1 LSNLKTAMVFIAV
14 IMVVK
19 SLAGLFALKIQAT
32 LLLPASFAVLSQFMT
47 ISGLVVNISSAA
59 ITAGMT
65 VLLARAD
72 ATARIRQLIRT
83 GEIYSAGLSATIS
96 IVCVILF
103 FFGADVINIKPLPQ
117 YLYLLLA
124 VSPWLITKSSIAQ
137 ARLTSSYQLNRYT
150 KLSSVSS
157 IIASLLIVVLTF
169 YFGLSGSALAVIIGP
184 IFAAIILLAYV
195 PNEIEK
201 SVTND
206 SLDIKSNDIYE
217 LLRFSAAMLFA
228 VFAVPLSQILVR
240 GNMVDA
246 GAAAQAGFWSAS
258 VRLSDVY
265 MQFFGL
271 LLTFYIL
278 PNIASK
284 TKSNDS
290 NKVFF
295 HFLGRLSLLAVFVL
309 FIVYALR
316 EIIIAL
322 ILAPEFVSVTGL
334 MKTQLLGD
342 FCRIILSFFFWF
354 SYGQNL
360 RMLAVVE
367 EALQGGLFYALYL
380 INQNSNYAERA
391 VQAHF
396 YASLIN
402 MVVIGAI
409 LLLILS
415 KRRKH

>member
-1 LSNLKTAMVFIAV
+1 M
-14 IMVVK
+14 
-19 SLAGLFALKIQAT
+19 
-32 LLLPASFAVLSQFMT
+32 
-47 ISGLVVNISSAA
+47 
-59 ITAGMT
+59 
-65 VLLARAD
+65 
-72 ATARIRQLIRT
+72 
-83 GEIYSAGLSATIS
+83 
-96 IVCVILF
+96 
-103 FFGADVINIKPLPQ
+103 
-117 YLYLLLA
+117 
-124 VSPWLITKSSIAQ
+124 
-137 ARLTSSYQLNRYT
+137 
-150 KLSSVSS
+150 
-157 IIASLLIVVLTF
+157 
-169 YFGLSGSALAVIIGP
+169 AVIIGP
-184 IFAAIILLAYV
+184 IFAAIILVVYV

-206 SLDIKSNDIYE
+206 SLDIKGNDIYE
-217 LLRFSAAMLFA
+217 LFRFSAAMLFA

-240 GNMVDA
+240 GHMVDA

-295 HFLGRLSLLAVFVL
+295 HFLVRLSVLAIFVL

-316 EIIIAL
+316 EIIVAL

-342 FCRIILSFFFWF
+342 FCRIILSLFFWF

-360 RMLAVVE
+360 RMLAVIE

-402 MVVIGAI
+402 MFVIGAI
-409 LLLILS
+409 LLLIIS

>member
-1 LSNLKTAMVFIAV
+1 MVFIAV
-14 IMVVK
+14 IMLVK

-72 ATARIRQLIRT
+72 ATARIGQLIRT

-103 FFGADVINIKPLPQ
+103 FFGADTINIKPLPQ
-117 YLYLLLA
+117 YVYLLLA
-124 VSPWLITKSSIAQ
+124 VSPWFITKSSIAQ

-150 KLSSVSS
+150 KLSSASS
-157 IIASLLIVVLTF
+157 IIASLLIVLLTF
-169 YFGLSGSALAVIIGP
+169 YFGLMGSALALVIGP
-184 IFAAIILLAYV
+184 ILAAIILLVYV
-195 PNEIEK
+195 PNKIENN
-201 SVTND
+201 VANN
-206 SLDIKSNDIYE
+206 SLNIKSNDIYE
-217 LLRFSAAMLFA
+217 LFRFSAAMLFA

-240 GNMVDA
+240 GNMVNV
-246 GAAAQAGFWSAS
+246 GAAEQAGFWSAS

-278 PNIASK
+278 PKIASE
-284 TKSNDS
+284 TKNNDS
-290 NKVFF
+290 KKVFF
-295 HFLGRLSLLAVFVL
+295 HFLKRLSLLAVFVL
-309 FIVYALR
+309 PIVYALR

-322 ILAPEFVSVTGL
+322 ILAPEFVSVAGL

-391 VQAHF
+391 VETHF

-402 MVVIGAI
+402 MIVIGAI

>member
-1 LSNLKTAMVFIAV
+1 MVFIAV

-32 LLLPASFAVLSQFMT
+32 LLLPSSFAVLSQFMT

-65 VLLARAD
+65 VLLARED
-72 ATARIRQLIRT
+72 ATSRIKQLIRT
-83 GEIYSAGLSATIS
+83 GEIYSAGLSTVIS
-96 IVCVILF
+96 IACVLLF
-103 FFGADVINIKPLPQ
+103 LFGTDLINIKPLPQ
-117 YLYLLLA
+117 YFYLLLA
-124 VSPWLITKSSIAQ
+124 VSPWLITKSSIVQ

-150 KLSSVSS
+150 KLNSVSS
-157 IIASLLIVVLTF
+157 ILASLLIVALTF
-169 YFGLSGSALAVIIGP
+169 YFGLNGSVLAVIVGP
-184 IFAAIILLAYV
+184 IFAAIILIVYA
-195 PNEIEK
+195 PNKIDK
-201 SVTND
+201 NITDS

-217 LLRFSAAMLFA
+217 LFRFSAAMLFA

-240 GNMVDA
+240 GNMVNA
-246 GAAAQAGFWSAS
+246 GAAEQAGFWSAS

-271 LLTFYIL
+271 LLTFYVL
-278 PNIASK
+278 PNIASR
-284 TKSNDS
+284 TKGNDS
-290 NKVFF
+290 SKAFF
-295 HFLGRLSLLAVFVL
+295 HFFGRLLVLAFFALL
-309 FIVYALR
+309 IVYVLR
-316 EIIIAL
+316 EIIITL
-322 ILAPEFVSVTGL
+322 ILAPEFTSVAGL
-334 MKTQLLGD
+334 MSTQLLGD

-360 RMLAVVE
+360 RILAVLE
-367 EALQGGLFYALYL
+367 EALQGGLFYMIYL

-396 YASLIN
+396 CASLIN
-402 MVVIGAI
+402 MIVIGAI

-415 KRRKH
+415 KRRKN

>member
-1 LSNLKTAMVFIAV
+1 MVFIAV
-14 IMVVK
+14 IMLVK

-103 FFGADVINIKPLPQ
+103 FFGSDVINIKPLPQ
-117 YLYLLLA
+117 YFYLLLA
-124 VSPWLITKSSIAQ
+124 VSPWFITKSSIAQ

-150 KLSSVSS
+150 KLSSASS
-157 IIASLLIVVLTF
+157 IIASLLIVLLTF
-169 YFGLSGSALAVIIGP
+169 YFGLMGSALAVVIGP
-184 IFAAIILLAYV
+184 ILAAIILLVYV
-195 PNEIEK
+195 PNKIENN
-201 SVTND
+201 VVNN
-206 SLDIKSNDIYE
+206 SLNTKSNDIYE
-217 LLRFSAAMLFA
+217 LFRFSAAMLFA

-240 GNMVDA
+240 GNMVNV
-246 GAAAQAGFWSAS
+246 GAAEQAGFWSAS

-278 PNIASK
+278 PKIASE
-284 TKSNDS
+284 TKNNDS
-290 NKVFF
+290 KKVFF
-295 HFLGRLSLLAVFVL
+295 HFLKRLSLLAVFVL
-309 FIVYALR
+309 PIVYALR

-322 ILAPEFVSVTGL
+322 ILAPEFVSVAGL

-360 RMLAVVE
+360 RILAVVE
-367 EALQGGLFYALYL
+367 EALQGGLFYVLYL

-396 YASLIN
+396 HASLIN
-402 MVVIGAI
+402 MIVIGAI
-409 LLLILS
+409 LLLVLS
-415 KRRKH
+415 KRRKS

>member
-1 LSNLKTAMVFIAV
+1 MVFIAV
-14 IMVVK
+14 IMLVK

-72 ATARIRQLIRT
+72 ATARIKQLIRT
-83 GEIYSAGLSATIS
+83 GEIYSAGLSAVIS

-117 YLYLLLA
+117 YFYLLLA
-124 VSPWLITKSSIAQ
+124 VSPWFITKSSIAQ

-150 KLSSVSS
+150 KLSSASS
-157 IIASLLIVVLTF
+157 IIASLLIILLTF
-169 YFGLSGSALAVIIGP
+169 YFGLMGSALAVVIGP
-184 IFAAIILLAYV
+184 ILAAVILLVYV
-195 PNEIEK
+195 PNKIENN
-201 SVTND
+201 VAND
-206 SLDIKSNDIYE
+206 SLDRKSNDIYE
-217 LLRFSAAMLFA
+217 LFRYSAAMLFA
-228 VFAVPLSQILVR
+228 VFAVPLSQVLVR
-240 GNMVDA
+240 GNMVNA
-246 GAAAQAGFWSAS
+246 GAAEQAGYWSAS

-284 TKSNDS
+284 TKNNDS
-290 NKVFF
+290 KKVFF
-295 HFLGRLSLLAVFVL
+295 HFLKRLSLLAVFVL
-309 FIVYALR
+309 PIVYALR

-322 ILAPEFVSVTGL
+322 ILAPEFVSVAGL

-360 RMLAVVE
+360 RILAVVE
-367 EALQGGLFYALYL
+367 EALQGGLFYVFYL

-396 YASLIN
+396 HASLIN
-402 MVVIGAI
+402 MIVIGAI
-409 LLLILS
+409 LLLVLS
-415 KRRKH
+415 KRRKN